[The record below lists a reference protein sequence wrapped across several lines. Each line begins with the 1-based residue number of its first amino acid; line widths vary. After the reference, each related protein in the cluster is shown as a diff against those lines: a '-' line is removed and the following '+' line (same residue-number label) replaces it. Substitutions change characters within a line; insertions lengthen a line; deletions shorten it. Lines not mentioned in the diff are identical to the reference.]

1 MKNVLSV
8 GIKSYAKNC
17 LQFANLPKEPV
28 SKEAGF
34 SAEERLILKFKCLC
48 NRSTMKNNPN
58 P

>member
-34 SAEERLILKFKCLC
+34 SAEERLILKE
-48 NRSTMKNNPN
+48 T
-58 P
+58 